1 MWCAHTALW
10 CIILTLLGAQTV
22 CNAHPIETCPLA
34 DGGTWGQATQSTAA
48 RHVSRKVTKQ
58 DLIVRFKAY
67 KVANVHK
74 SALSEALAGSPY
86 AWSWVSRDNPASAIP
101 TDFGL
106 LRVLSTEIASVTAL
120 LALVPGVKDVHLDK
134 AMRRELA
141 LPSPEPVE
149 PLDGGLVRKR
159 PGRLQTRPTI
169 GLWEDDSADMAYGRE
184 LLAAAG
190 PTLPVRLGAD
200 KIWEQGHSGK
210 GIKMGVFDTG
220 IRGNHSHLRNI
231 KERTNWTLEPTLE
244 DGLGHGSFVAGVIAG
259 IDPECPGLAP
269 DIDMHF
275 FRVFTND
282 QVSYTSWFLDAFN
295 YAIAS
300 SMDIV
305 NLSIGGPDH
314 LDAPFVEKVA
324 EVTSAGIIMISAIGN
339 DGPFYGTLNNPADQA
354 DVIGVGGID
363 FSDRIAPFSSRGLT
377 SWDFPRGVGHFK
389 PDVVAYGKDVR
400 GSHMREGCR
409 SLSGT
414 SVASPVVAGAVGLL
428 ASTMRSKAGGRLNP
442 AAMKQALLRGAARL
456 PGVPAAE
463 QGAGRIDLAAAAAA
477 LAELES
483 APRASVHPE
492 ALDLADCP
500 YMWPYCGQP
509 LYAEAMPTLVNLTI
523 LNGAGLVG
531 RLEGSPVYVPTDEP
545 GRALD
550 VQFEAS
556 EVLWPWSGYL
566 ALYIRVRPD
575 DALLEAT
582 AHGEV
587 RLTVVSA
594 PGPGEKEDRR
604 SDIVVPLTV
613 PIIPTP
619 PRKKRILW
627 DQYHSIAYPPA
638 YIPRDDL
645 TTRQDILDWHGD
657 HPYNNFHGMLDHLR
671 ERGYY
676 LEILGSPLTCFNAS
690 QYGALL
696 IVDSEE
702 EFYKEEIQKLRQD
715 VDLSGLGLIVFA
727 DWYDLETMKGVRFYD
742 DNTRSWW
749 EAATGGANV
758 PALNDLLQPFGIGLG
773 GPVLEGTMEL
783 PGGESVA
790 LQSGTAVMAAP
801 QGAWLYTAT
810 TPGVK
815 GKGPGVATAALALLR
830 SGMGTVSVFGDS
842 NCLDSSHQKAAC
854 WGLLDGLLAFAGGEP
869 EGLSHADGALG
880 QAHGSLAGLPA
891 RNPDYDFK
899 LVSRVLTEP
908 LRCYPNGAAG
918 LPGALPIPGPRPG
931 PEPRK
936 GDGGSET
943 LDSRLRDVAA
953 QANASA
959 EAGEGEA
966 SKHCEFRA
974 GSAA

>member
-523 LNGAGLVG
+523 
-531 RLEGSPVYVPTDEP
+531 
-545 GRALD
+545 
-550 VQFEAS
+550 
-556 EVLWPWSGYL
+556 
-566 ALYIRVRPD
+566 
-575 DALLEAT
+575 
-582 AHGEV
+582 
-587 RLTVVSA
+587 
-594 PGPGEKEDRR
+594 
-604 SDIVVPLTV
+604 
-613 PIIPTP
+613 
-619 PRKKRILW
+619 
-627 DQYHSIAYPPA
+627 
-638 YIPRDDL
+638 
-645 TTRQDILDWHGD
+645 
-657 HPYNNFHGMLDHLR
+657 
-671 ERGYY
+671 
-676 LEILGSPLTCFNAS
+676 
-690 QYGALL
+690 
-696 IVDSEE
+696 
-702 EFYKEEIQKLRQD
+702 
-715 VDLSGLGLIVFA
+715 
-727 DWYDLETMKGVRFYD
+727 
-742 DNTRSWW
+742 
-749 EAATGGANV
+749 
-758 PALNDLLQPFGIGLG
+758 
-773 GPVLEGTMEL
+773 
-783 PGGESVA
+783 
-790 LQSGTAVMAAP
+790 
-801 QGAWLYTAT
+801 
-810 TPGVK
+810 
-815 GKGPGVATAALALLR
+815 
-830 SGMGTVSVFGDS
+830 
-842 NCLDSSHQKAAC
+842 
-854 WGLLDGLLAFAGGEP
+854 
-869 EGLSHADGALG
+869 
-880 QAHGSLAGLPA
+880 
-891 RNPDYDFK
+891 
-899 LVSRVLTEP
+899 
-908 LRCYPNGAAG
+908 
-918 LPGALPIPGPRPG
+918 

-966 SKHCEFRA
+966 SKHYVRQHPSLLPAISTGYSNAALGLAVA
-974 GSAA
+974 GVALLMALILARRRSAKGAVLPPKTRSLGGISGARRRSVTNVAS